1 MCFGCALVDLEE
13 RMNKLV
19 AAVGSILDAVF
30 NNFDKIPLVILRT
43 SHFLRTESEKRL
55 LELGLDPEQRSPFW
69 AFFVKSFSFSFF
81 FFLFRLHSKEGSIRL
96 VALFF
101 FLRVFNSVVTNPAYY
116 SASAPL
122 PKEVC
127 VFLTPEK
134 NKKNKT
140 TTNKKSIFN
149 RNSKERCGWREA

>member
-1 MCFGCALVDLEE
+1 
-13 RMNKLV
+13 MNKLV
-19 AAVGSILDAVF
+19 AAVGSILDVVF

-81 FFLFRLHSKEGSIRL
+81 FSKKKHFFSFFFFLFRLHSKEGSIRL

-101 FLRVFNSVVTNPAYY
+101 FLRVFNSVVTNPVYY

>member
-69 AFFVKSFSFSFF
+69 GFFVKSFSVSFF
-81 FFLFRLHSKEGSIRL
+81 SSKKTNIFFLFFLSFSFAQQGGLNQARGPLLLPEGIQFGGHKPCVLLSFCPVAKGGLRLSHPR
-96 VALFF
+96 
-101 FLRVFNSVVTNPAYY
+101 
-116 SASAPL
+116 
-122 PKEVC
+122 
-127 VFLTPEK
+127 
-134 NKKNKT
+134 KKQ
-140 TTNKKSIFN
+140 KK
-149 RNSKERCGWREA
+149 